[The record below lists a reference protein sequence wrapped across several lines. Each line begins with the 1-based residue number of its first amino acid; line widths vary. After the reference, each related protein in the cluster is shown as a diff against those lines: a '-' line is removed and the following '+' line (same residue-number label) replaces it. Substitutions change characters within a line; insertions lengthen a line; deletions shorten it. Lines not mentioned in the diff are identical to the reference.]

1 MSEEK
6 VLHAFKGF
14 NTDMTCRGFQFKEGE
29 TYNHD
34 GEVKVCEGGFHACAY
49 PLDVFRYYP
58 PATSV
63 FHRVEQSGSVN
74 AHDEDSKVASR
85 TIKIGAR
92 VDIVGLISAAIEYT
106 VSRCDPKKS
115 NHTKAANSLASNS
128 GYRGAASNSGDYGAA
143 SNSGDYGAAS
153 NSGYSGAASNSGDY
167 GAASNS
173 GYRGAASNSGDCG
186 AASNSG
192 YSGAASNSGYSGA
205 ASNSGKHGVAAD
217 FNGFGRVKSCS
228 SGAIVC
234 IRRNDD
240 GSIAHIKAA
249 KVGDGGIKPD
259 TWYELD
265 EFGNFQEA

>member
-143 SNSGDYGAAS
+143 SNSG
-153 NSGYSGAASNSGDY
+153 
-167 GAASNS
+167 
-173 GYRGAASNSGDCG
+173 
-186 AASNSG
+186 
-192 YSGAASNSGYSGA
+192 YSGA

>member
-128 GYRGAASNSGDYGAA
+128 GYRGAASNSG
-143 SNSGDYGAAS
+143 
-153 NSGYSGAASNSGDY
+153 
-167 GAASNS
+167 
-173 GYRGAASNSGDCG
+173 YRGAASNSGDYG

>member
-128 GYRGAASNSGDYGAA
+128 GYRGAASNSGD
-143 SNSGDYGAAS
+143 
-153 NSGYSGAASNSGDY
+153 
-167 GAASNS
+167 
-173 GYRGAASNSGDCG
+173 C
-186 AASNSG
+186 
-192 YSGAASNSGYSGA
+192 GAASNSGYSGA

>member
-128 GYRGAASNSGDYGAA
+128 GYRGAASNSG
-143 SNSGDYGAAS
+143 
-153 NSGYSGAASNSGDY
+153 
-167 GAASNS
+167 
-173 GYRGAASNSGDCG
+173 
-186 AASNSG
+186 
-192 YSGAASNSGYSGA
+192 YSGA